1 MRSMARVVAGSL
13 LAMLAASSSRADS
26 LGEPIDLSSFSGLS
40 AFSGMESGP
49 DDGMPCGGM
58 LDRLTD
64 LPIENVSLDSGLSN
78 RRFYLTGIVGAS
90 FATGSRTI
98 ESAGDPTDKVL
109 LADTLFT
116 TGGALGFAIDRPSG
130 LLRAEVEGRYRS
142 PIETSYVDNGIPTT
156 VRGTDLWST
165 LANVWRDVYLTERL
179 GVYAGG
185 GLGVGGARSNVTTT
199 ENGVS
204 ETTSSPLTTLAWQAG
219 GGVTYLL
226 SERVTLDLGY
236 RYFAL
241 ADTKDTVVD
250 RGTTYYSTSAFGAS
264 ELLLSIRIYEP
275 FRNWR

>member
-1 MRSMARVVAGSL
+1 L
-13 LAMLAASSSRADS
+13 K
-26 LGEPIDLSSFSGLS
+26 
-40 AFSGMESGP
+40 
-49 DDGMPCGGM
+49 
-58 LDRLTD
+58 T
-64 LPIENVSLDSGLSN
+64 
-78 RRFYLTGIVGAS
+78 IVGEEIADKPRPS
-90 FATGSRTI
+90 DSTGNAFGRPTAAALVGQYVEFLRSSQRI
-98 ESAGDPTDKVL
+98 EEWTAEAGKSDRARIGKL

-130 LLRAEVEGRYRS
+130 LLRVEVEGRYRS
-142 PIETSYVDNGIPTT
+142 PIETSYVDNDIPTT

-199 ENGVS
+199 DDNGDT
-204 ETTSSPLTTLAWQAG
+204 ETTSSPLTSLAWQAG

-241 ADTKDTVVD
+241 ADTKNSAVVD
-250 RGTTYYSTSAFGAS
+250 GTTYYATSAFGAS

>member
-1 MRSMARVVAGSL
+1 MRSIASVVAGSL
-13 LAMLAASSSRADS
+13 FAMLVGSTSRAES
-26 LGEPIDLSSFSGLS
+26 LCQPIDLSSFSGVDSVL
-40 AFSGMESGP
+40 
-49 DDGMPCGGM
+49 DDGLRNGGL
-58 LDRLTD
+58 LDGSAD
-64 LPIENVSLDSGLSN
+64 LPIENVDYGSDSNG

-142 PIETSYVDNGIPTT
+142 PIETSYVDNDIPTT

-185 GLGVGGARSNVTTT
+185 GLGVGGARTNVTTT

-241 ADTKDTVVD
+241 ADTKDSAVVD
-250 RGTTYYSTSAFGAS
+250 GTTYYATSAFGAS

>member
-1 MRSMARVVAGSL
+1 MRSIASVVAGSL
-13 LAMLAASSSRADS
+13 FAMLVASTSRAES
-26 LGEPIDLSSFSGLS
+26 LGQPIDLSSFSGVDSVL
-40 AFSGMESGP
+40 
-49 DDGMPCGGM
+49 DDGLGNGGL
-58 LDRLTD
+58 LDGSAD
-64 LPIENVSLDSGLSN
+64 LPIENVDYGSASN
-78 RRFYLTGIVGAS
+78 GRRFYLTGIVGAS

-130 LLRAEVEGRYRS
+130 LLRVEVEGRYRS
-142 PIETSYVDNGIPTT
+142 PIETSYVDNDIPTT

-199 ENGVS
+199 DDNGDT
-204 ETTSSPLTTLAWQAG
+204 ETTSSPLTSLAWQAG

-241 ADTKDTVVD
+241 ADTKNSAVVD
-250 RGTTYYSTSAFGAS
+250 GTTYSATSAFGAS

>member
-1 MRSMARVVAGSL
+1 MRSIARVVAGSL
-13 LAMLAASSSRADS
+13 LVMLAASSSRAAS
-26 LGEPIDLSSFSGLS
+26 LGEPIDLS
-40 AFSGMESGP
+40 AFSGMDSVL
-49 DDGMPCGGM
+49 DDGMPAGSL
-58 LDRLTD
+58 LDGSTD
-64 LPIENVSLDSGLSN
+64 LPIENVGLDSGSN
-78 RRFYLTGIVGAS
+78 GRRFYLTGIVGAS

-130 LLRAEVEGRYRS
+130 LLRVEVEGRYRS
-142 PIETSYVDNGIPTT
+142 PIETSYVDNDIPTT

-199 ENGVS
+199 DDNGNT

-241 ADTKDTVVD
+241 ADTKNREVVD
-250 RGTTYYSTSAFGAS
+250 GTTYYATSAFGAS